1 MTHKL
6 TTSFLINLMGE
17 ETELEL
23 QLEFKVHPGSR
34 ATQID
39 PEEYTTA
46 ELADAWV
53 IERKIIA
60 GAKTIH
66 RQDVP
71 TWLWNIIVDSDEI
84 QAAMLQEYVDDC
96 IAEKEYQAESR
107 ADYLDR

>member
-1 MTHKL
+1 MTYKL
-6 TTSFLINLMGE
+6 ATSFLINLMGE

-23 QLEFKVHPGSR
+23 QLEFRVHPGSR
-34 ATQID
+34 ATHID
-39 PEEYTTA
+39 PEEFTTA

-53 IERKIIA
+53 VERKIFA

-71 TWLWNIIVDSDEI
+71 AQLWNIIVDSDEI
-84 QAAMLQEYVDDC
+84 QVAMLQEYVDYC

-107 ADYLDR
+107 ADYFER